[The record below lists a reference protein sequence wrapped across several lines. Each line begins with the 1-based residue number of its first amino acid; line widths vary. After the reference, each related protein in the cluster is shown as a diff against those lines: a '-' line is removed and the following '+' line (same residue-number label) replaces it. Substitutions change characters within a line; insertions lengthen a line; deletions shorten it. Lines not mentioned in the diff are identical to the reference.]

1 MNIKEL
7 ATAAAKWQ
15 RESGKSMPTA
25 VDDVLKQFS
34 LTKERYAELR
44 GNILRECGLRSR
56 MKARGKP
63 RKLRQLRLP
72 FK

>member
-1 MNIKEL
+1 MNIQKL

-15 RESGKSMPTA
+15 RESGKSMPAA

-34 LTKERYAELR
+34 LSKERYVELR
-44 GNILRECGLRSR
+44 ENILRECGLRAG
-56 MKARGKP
+56 MKSRGKP
-63 RKLRQLRLP
+63 RKFRQLRLP

>member
-1 MNIKEL
+1 MNIRSL
-7 ATAAAKWQ
+7 ATSAAKWQ
-15 RESGKSMPTA
+15 RESGKSMPEA

-44 GNILRECGLRSR
+44 ENILRECGLRSH
-56 MKARGKP
+56 MKSRGKE